1 MTITYHKE
9 LEQGS
14 DAWFA
19 ARCGLLCASE
29 MKNIITPKE
38 LKPVSSKV
46 DGVLVACEC
55 EHLYELLAQRIT
67 GYVEPTYI
75 GDDMLRG
82 KVDEIEARQLY
93 NDRYAPVTEMGFI
106 TNDKWGFKI
115 GWSPD
120 GLVGDDGCI
129 EAKSRRQK
137 YQVRTITKFDMPEE
151 FLIQVQTGLLVSER
165 SWCDFL
171 TYCGGMPMMRKR
183 IYADPVIQAAI
194 LNVASMF
201 EGRLQMKMR
210 EYESRLLTEADSL
223 IPTERKLYNEGE
235 ISV

>member
-1 MTITYHKE
+1 
-9 LEQGS
+9 
-14 DAWFA
+14 
-19 ARCGLLCASE
+19 
-29 MKNIITPKE
+29 MKKIITPKE

-46 DGVLVACEC
+46 NGVQVPCEC

-75 GDDMLRG
+75 GDDILRG

-93 NDRYAPVTEMGFI
+93 NERYAPVTEMGFI

-120 GLVGDDGCI
+120 GLVGADGGI

-137 YQVRTITKFDMPEE
+137 YQVRTITEFEMPEE
-151 FLIQVQTGLLVSER
+151 FIIQVQTGLLVSER
-165 SWCDFL
+165 SWCDFIS
-171 TYCGGMPMMRKR
+171 YCGGMPMMCKR

-194 LNVASMF
+194 VNVASLF
-201 EGRLQMKMR
+201 ERRLEMKLR
-210 EYESRLLTEADSL
+210 EYESRISTYSM
-223 IPTERKLYNEGE
+223 IQTERKLYNEGE